1 MVDTRPRGT
10 ARDWPRASRDVAR
23 AYFPHTLRP
32 LGGAHPPRLTLH
44 TLDLGAC
51 LVGQVGWGA
60 DVAIECDYPDS
71 LEVNLP
77 LTGHLESR
85 GRFGTLT
92 SVAGQGTVFRPDTPS
107 LISHWDATCTVVGV
121 KFDRAWIELEAE
133 RILATDRARV
143 DSLLPEQLNCA
154 SGTAAAWHQFVL
166 GLVSHLPPGRPGD
179 QTDPFRHQL
188 ASAVATGFLT
198 AFVPDGPAAGTARP
212 RAIRQVVDAVHD
224 DPARPWVAA
233 DLAELAGTSVR
244 RLQEGFRHW
253 LGCTPMQ
260 YVTEVRLTRAHCD
273 LRDSH
278 LTVADVSA
286 RWGFSSPSRF
296 AAAYAKRYGTTPS
309 ANRR

>member
-198 AFVPDGPAAGTARP
+198 AFVPFTTTP
-212 RAIRQVVDAVHD
+212 
-224 DPARPWVAA
+224 PARGSQPI
-233 DLAELAGTSVR
+233 
-244 RLQEGFRHW
+244 
-253 LGCTPMQ
+253 
-260 YVTEVRLTRAHCD
+260 
-273 LRDSH
+273 
-278 LTVADVSA
+278 
-286 RWGFSSPSRF
+286 SPSWP
-296 AAAYAKRYGTTPS
+296 APASDAS
-309 ANRR
+309 RRASDTGSGAPPCSTSPR